1 MNNTEMGRYSNERKY
16 EVGYEATIAADQNFR
31 RFRSM
36 PIANSMTTKD
46 AMLMFSCM
54 NVRNYTAGNTIYE
67 AGSASNNEISLV
79 VEGKVSASDYSG
91 HQYIRLS
98 PGDVFGLFSFL
109 DEERVHSA
117 TLKAENDVRV
127 LVIDRPYF
135 NVITLEDPAL
145 GNQLLRFMF
154 RLLSKMA
161 LQLEHEYA
169 AIHEFVLGGKSGRK
183 I

>member
-1 MNNTEMGRYSNERKY
+1 MHNTEMGRYTNDRDY
-16 EVGYEATIAADQNFR
+16 EAGYEAVIATDADFIK
-31 RFRSM
+31 FRSM
-36 PIANSMTTKD
+36 PIANNMKSLD
-46 AMLMFSCM
+46 AMLMFNCM
-54 NVRNYTAGNTIYE
+54 HVRTYVAGDTIYE
-67 AGSASNNEISLV
+67 AGSPSSNEISLII
-79 VEGKVSASDYSG
+79 EGKVTASDHSG

-98 PGDVFGLFSFL
+98 AGDVFGLFSFL
-109 DEERVHSA
+109 DEDRVHSA
-117 TLKAENDVRV
+117 TLKAERDVKV

-169 AIHEFVLGGKSGRK
+169 AMHGFALGRK
-183 I
+183 A